1 MNRKFQ
7 FTRRWLIATV
17 AVTLAAAVIGLLM
30 HRQRAVPKVPLGVEQ
45 AAIIT
50 FNGPELAVAPYKWG
64 VAVNVRIAKVS
75 KTAGRGVYDVRY
87 FVNRAGVFDL
97 KDYLVAADGSPL
109 ASLPGFKFEGDAKQS
124 KNLDSRIR
132 ETEELRIEVGGHYDQ
147 ILVLL
152 LLLWI
157 AWLLLLI
164 FYRRPRA
171 AQDSGQEPPAP
182 SLATEL
188 RGILRQ
194 LETGTLD
201 AAGKARM
208 EMLLLQ
214 GWRNE
219 LALGPVSMKAAMRA
233 IDRDARMGAELRQL
247 EHWLHH
253 PASPV
258 ARADIAAIVASLAA
272 RAQASEPSPGP

>member
-1 MNRKFQ
+1 MIGRFQ
-7 FTRRWLIATV
+7 LTRRSLIATV
-17 AVTLAAAVIGLLM
+17 AVTLAAAVIWLVM
-30 HRQRAVPKVPLGVEQ
+30 HRQPAVPKVPLGVEQ

-50 FNGPELAVAPYKWG
+50 FSGPELAVAPYKWG
-64 VAVNVRIAKVS
+64 VAVNVRIAGVS
-75 KTAGRGVYDVRY
+75 KTAERGVYDVRY

-171 AQDSGQEPPAP
+171 AQESGQGSPAP
-182 SLATEL
+182 SLAAVL

-194 LETGTLD
+194 LEAGTLD